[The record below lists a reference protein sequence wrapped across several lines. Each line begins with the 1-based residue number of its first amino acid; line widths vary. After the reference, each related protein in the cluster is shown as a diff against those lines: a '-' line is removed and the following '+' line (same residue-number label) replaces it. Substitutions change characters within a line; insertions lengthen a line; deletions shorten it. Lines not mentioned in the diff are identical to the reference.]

1 MHLLSSSAAGAPYHR
16 GVADIEQLRRRL
28 GAHLAADPAWAAP
41 PPGQTPAA
49 VLVPIVPAPGGCYLL
64 LTRRTDGLTNHRGEI
79 AFPGGRLEPG
89 ETPSAAALREAH
101 EELGIDPG
109 EVDLIGGLPG
119 VGTNLSRF
127 WIMPW
132 VGVLPPD
139 SRARVVPN
147 PAEVADLLD
156 VSLDALAAP
165 GCRRD
170 QRFIRGRRVVVSP
183 AYDTPAGT
191 IWGATARII
200 AELLEGVQGE

>member
-1 MHLLSSSAAGAPYHR
+1 
-16 GVADIEQLRRRL
+16 VADLEQLRRRF
-28 GAHLAADPAWAAP
+28 GAHLTADPSWGAP
-41 PPGQTPAA
+41 PAGQTPAA
-49 VLVPIVPAPGGCYLL
+49 VLVPIVPAPSGCYLL

-89 ETPSAAALREAH
+89 ETPPAAALREAH
-101 EELGIDPG
+101 EELGIEPG
-109 EVDLIGGLPG
+109 EVDLIGGLRG

-132 VGVLPPD
+132 VGLLPPD
-139 SRARVVPN
+139 SRFRIVPN
-147 PAEVADLLD
+147 PAEVADLLEVPLD
-156 VSLDALAAP
+156 VLAAP

-191 IWGATARII
+191 IWGATARIV
-200 AELLEGVQGE
+200 AELLEEVAGEEQPAGAKS